1 MTCVLYGACVTYRAP
16 GSSINGLWLTLWDI
30 VSDDTDTARP
40 DTARPDTARPDTA
53 GPVSGQNGT

>member
-1 MTCVLYGACVTYRAP
+1 VTCVLYGACVTYRAP

-40 DTARPDTARPDTA
+40 DTARP
-53 GPVSGQNGT
+53 VSGQNGT